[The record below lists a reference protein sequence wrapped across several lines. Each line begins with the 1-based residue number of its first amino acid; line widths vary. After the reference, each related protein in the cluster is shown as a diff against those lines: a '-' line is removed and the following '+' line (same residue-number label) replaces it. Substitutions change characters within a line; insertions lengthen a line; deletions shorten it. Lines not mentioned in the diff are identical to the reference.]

1 MYLQTVKPI
10 LDFVIALVLMIVF
23 LPFMVILTIIL
34 TIYHRG
40 TPFYIHRR
48 SGKDEKIIDVVKFR
62 THNDYRAM
70 DGTMYADHLTTKPL
84 DCFLK
89 RTSID
94 HSPQLLYVLTGK
106 MSLVGPRP
114 LLIEYLPLYSK
125 EQYRRHEVKPG
136 LTGWAQ
142 IHGRNA
148 ITWKERFEYDV
159 WYVDHVSFSLD
170 MKIIFLTILKIL
182 KGDGINQPGYFT
194 SEKFTGNYTD
204 LVLDKEKPFRK
215 VWKSEFQEGVA
226 QSKAKG

>member
-1 MYLQTVKPI
+1 MYTQFFKPLFDI
-10 LDFVIALVLMIVF
+10 VSALILMIVF
-23 LPFMVILTIIL
+23 LPFMLVLTIIL
-34 TIYHRG
+34 TVYHRG
-40 TPFYIHRR
+40 RPFYIHKR
-48 SGKDEKIIDVVKFR
+48 SGKDEKIINVVKFR
-62 THNDYRAM
+62 THNDYQDM
-70 DGTMYADHLTTKPL
+70 DGTMYTEHLTSKPL

-125 EQYRRHEVKPG
+125 VQYRRHEVKPG

-148 ITWKERFEYDV
+148 ITWQERFEYDV
-159 WYVDHVSFSLD
+159 WYVDNISFLLD
-170 MKIIFLTILKIL
+170 LKIILLTILKIL
-182 KGDGINQPGYFT
+182 KGNGINQPGYFT

-204 LVLDKEKPFRK
+204 LVLDREKPFRK
-215 VWKSEFQEGVA
+215 VWKSEFQEGVELN
-226 QSKAKG
+226 KAKG